1 MTDLKKIFQLCVTT
15 LSEICKIDGPFSD
28 NALMLIKSL
37 LQIAEGTLTWAFISA
52 ANILLILD
60 QQIFIFLFLPAFM
73 FFLTILFT
81 AKKNNLYCGDV
92 LRIGL

>member
-15 LSEICKIDGPFSD
+15 LSEICKIDGPFTD

-52 ANILLILD
+52 ANIL
-60 QQIFIFLFLPAFM
+60 FIDNWRLLSYLFVTKAAF
-73 FFLTILFT
+73 IP
-81 AKKNNLYCGDV
+81 
-92 LRIGL
+92 